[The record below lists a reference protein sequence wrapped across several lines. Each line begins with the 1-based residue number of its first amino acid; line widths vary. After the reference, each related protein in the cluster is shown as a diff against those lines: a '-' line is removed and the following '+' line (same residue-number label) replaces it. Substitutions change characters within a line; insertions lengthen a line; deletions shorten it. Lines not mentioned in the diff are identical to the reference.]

1 MNRFARFGERARLP
15 GKPGS
20 TFRAEASGGKVDPPM
35 NNLGSRNKKRI
46 RKPLLMAGALLG
58 AGLLVTATAVVAEGD
73 ERDPVTD
80 LVNSMERATTA
91 RIEAEL
97 RFVTARQ
104 ELQEALDAEARR
116 ASAQPAAPVK
126 PSAAPVKPAATLAE
140 ARQRYDTALAALSRS
155 IASEHTEA
163 GRVQDTARLNGVWE
177 AVGSGPTTG
186 IPDRAL
192 DILSWASAR
201 AFVEHPTC
209 RLDWAVLA
217 AISRV
222 ESDHG
227 RYRGAQ
233 ILRDASVYPR
243 IIGLQLN
250 GDGVAAIA
258 DTDGG
263 RFDGDSAFDRAVGP
277 FQFIPSTWERYGRDA
292 DGNGLADPNNYRDA
306 ALAAADYLCAAGG
319 DLSTDEGLRAAIYA
333 YNHSD
338 EYVATV
344 IELAEAFRSAVRA
357 NQS

>member
-1 MNRFARFGERARLP
+1 M
-15 GKPGS
+15 
-20 TFRAEASGGKVDPPM
+20 
-35 NNLGSRNKKRI
+35 

-58 AGLLVTATAVVAEGD
+58 AGLLVTATAVVAEGN

-80 LVNSMERATTA
+80 LVNNMERATTA
-91 RIEAEL
+91 RVEAEL

-104 ELQEALDAEARR
+104 ELQEALDVEARR

-126 PSAAPVKPAATLAE
+126 PSAALAE
-140 ARQRYDTALAALSRS
+140 TRQRYDTALAALGRS

-201 AFVEHPTC
+201 AFVEHPSC

-222 ESDHG
+222 EGDHG

-233 ILRDASVYPR
+233 ILRDASVYPP

-344 IELAEAFRSAVRA
+344 IELAEAFRGAVRA